1 MNSEKMPKK
10 ELIALAVGELVIS
23 LAVCAVYLI
32 LQRFSYRV
40 PLGALLGSAV
50 VIANFYA
57 LSAMTSRI
65 LDQFMAER
73 GDGEMSDE
81 QTDELVKTYQ
91 NRIQNQMK
99 ISYLVR
105 TALMLATLVVAFLVD
120 AFDVIATLVPLLAF
134 RPILTVSEMIK
145 GRLGK

>member
-1 MNSEKMPKK
+1 MNSERMPKS
-10 ELIALAVGELVIS
+10 ELIALTVGELAVSVI
-23 LAVCAVYLI
+23 VCAVYL
-32 LQRFSYRV
+32 LLERFSYRV

-50 VIANFYA
+50 VILNF
-57 LSAMTSRI
+57 LAMAIMTGRI

-73 GDGEMSDE
+73 GEGEMSEE

-99 ISYLVR
+99 ISYMVR
-105 TALMLATLVVAFLVD
+105 TAIMLVTLVVAFLVD

-134 RPILTVSEMIK
+134 RPILTVAELIK
-145 GRLGK
+145 GKRV